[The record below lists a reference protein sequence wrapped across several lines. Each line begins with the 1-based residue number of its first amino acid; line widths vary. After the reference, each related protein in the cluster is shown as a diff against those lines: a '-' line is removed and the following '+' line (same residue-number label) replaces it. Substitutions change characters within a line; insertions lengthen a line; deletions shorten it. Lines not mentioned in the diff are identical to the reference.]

1 MSVFKLD
8 RDAFDR
14 QLAAMEATGQAFE
27 KAQSAFAVA
36 AHSAAAQ
43 LIKPNSSGASGTSS
57 SSSSASGSSGSSG
70 SGGMQWSGIGEL
82 VQFGSP
88 LRGTAVMVD
97 KKMSTASRLEK
108 AGVADLRASL
118 ASFTELNEAE
128 RQAYLARLAALDE
141 KFTYRRPEEMASI
154 VQAYDQTRTI
164 FDALSKWGGK

>member
-36 AHSAAAQ
+36 AHSAAAE
-43 LIKPNSSGASGTSS
+43 LAKSGSSGASGASFGL
-57 SSSSASGSSGSSG
+57 SGSSGG
-70 SGGMQWSGIGEL
+70 VQWSGVGEL

-108 AGVADLRASL
+108 PGWP
-118 ASFTELNEAE
+118 
-128 RQAYLARLAALDE
+128 
-141 KFTYRRPEEMASI
+141 TYGPRSRRSPSS
-154 VQAYDQTRTI
+154 TRPSGRPTWP
-164 FDALSKWGGK
+164 AWPPWTRSSPTGGPRK